1 MPGTLAKTLP
11 HQPQGGRTMK
21 FTFQPESKPLDGYT
35 IKRAI
40 DRGGF
45 GEVYYALSDSGK
57 EVALKLLQ
65 RNMDV
70 ELRGIRQCMNLKHT
84 NLMTIFDIK
93 TDADGDHWVI
103 LEFMSGQTLE
113 QVLDNHPQGMP
124 MQEVLHWLDGISA
137 GAAYLHDRGVVHR
150 DLKPANL
157 FIDAGVIKIGDIGL
171 SKYITPS
178 RRSGHT
184 ESVGT
189 VHYMAPEVAHGR
201 YGNELDVYST
211 AVMVYEMITGTVP
224 FDGESTGEIIMK
236 HLTEKPD
243 LSKLP
248 EKLRPILGRALE
260 KDPKQRTHSIAQFA
274 RLVKEAVLGNNGAT
288 VKQATEIPEDS
299 FVAAAPVEQA
309 APPQNG
315 SPNSDPKRP
324 SHERHTQA
332 YRGEKQPH
340 RSDKDGGES
349 NHRMFWILLAVVAVV
364 AALGPGVMFRSSLV
378 VGIVGGIG
386 YFLYWLFFIPYK
398 PAKLSPES
406 QEKLR
411 KEADS
416 LFDDLAEQQRPAVA
430 DVPPVIQPA
439 AHRQPAPQVVPVKKG
454 KTWLRHKSS
463 ALTPLTIRPVNMR
476 DRLASAAQSMTMA
489 VIFSLPI
496 VGVITFLLPD
506 LQDPARAGLFGFMTI
521 IASWLVLLPSK
532 MWEGTATEPTIRR
545 LVLLSAGVVVGVL
558 AYGLDQTLM
567 VDVPNITH
575 EVDADDAMFTKV
587 GDQPLL
593 TKNEAIL
600 QSQPGIAYSNPR
612 WVKFQPTLAGYVVF
626 FAALFGIRRW
636 WWHADAFRPKR
647 FRVSS
652 LLLTGLVGFL
662 ITTIFAFPH
671 GWAALWA
678 VAISAV
684 VQLAA
689 TWAPPNVRPAMMED
703 N

>member
-11 HQPQGGRTMK
+11 HLPQGGRTMK

-65 RNMDV
+65 RNMDI

-248 EKLRPILGRALE
+248 ENLRPILGRALE

-299 FVAAAPVEQA
+299 FVAAAPAGQS
-309 APPQNG
+309 AP
-315 SPNSDPKRP
+315 KHP

-340 RSDKDGGES
+340 RAPLHTHSHRRGADGGPAS
-349 NHRMFWILLAVVAVV
+349 QRMFWILLAVVAVV

-386 YFLYWLFFIPYK
+386 YFLYWLFFIPFK

-406 QEKLR
+406 QEKLLR
-411 KEADS
+411 EADN
-416 LFDDLAEQQRPAVA
+416 LFHGLEEHQQPAVA

-439 AHRQPAPQVVPVKKG
+439 AHRQPAPQVIPVKKG

-476 DRLASAAQSMTMA
+476 DRLASAAQSMTLA
-489 VIFSLPI
+489 VVFSLPI
-496 VGVITFLLPD
+496 VAVITFLLPD
-506 LQDPARAGLFGFMTI
+506 LQDPARVGLFGFVTVL
-521 IASWLVLLPSK
+521 ASWLVLLPSK

-545 LVLLSAGVVVGVL
+545 LVMLSAGVVVGVL

-575 EVDADDAMFTKV
+575 EISTNDAMFVKV

-593 TKNEAIL
+593 TDDSAF
-600 QSQPGIAYSNPR
+600 SQFHLSVSPADAR
-612 WVKFQPTLAGYVVF
+612 WTRSQPTLAGYVVF

-678 VAISAV
+678 VALSAV

>member
-1 MPGTLAKTLP
+1 
-11 HQPQGGRTMK
+11 MK

-70 ELRGIRQCMNLKHT
+70 ELRGIHQCMNLKHP

-103 LEFMSGQTLE
+103 LEYMSGKTLE
-113 QVLDNHPQGMP
+113 QVLEEHPHGLP
-124 MQEVLHWLDGISA
+124 MEEVLHWLEGIAS
-137 GAAYLHDRGVVHR
+137 GIAYLHDRGVVHR

-157 FIDAGVIKIGDIGL
+157 FIDSGVVKIGDIGL

-236 HLTEKPD
+236 HLTEKPNLD
-243 LSKLP
+243 QLP
-248 EKLRPILGRALE
+248 EKLRPIMARALE
-260 KDPKQRTHSIAQFA
+260 KDPNQRTHSIAQFA
-274 RLVKEAVLGNNGAT
+274 RHVKEAVVGVNGT
-288 VKQATEIPEDS
+288 PKKQATEIPDDS
-299 FVAAAPVEQA
+299 FVAAAPAERVA
-309 APPQNG
+309 QNG
-315 SPNSDPKRP
+315 TGTNRP
-324 SHERHTQA
+324 TQP
-332 YRGEKQPH
+332 YRGEKRPH
-340 RSDKDGGES
+340 VGPSGTCRSDSEAGSG
-349 NHRMFWILLAVVAVV
+349 HPPLGWILLALIVAVV
-364 AALGPGVMFRSSLV
+364 VLGPGTALKSSIV

-386 YFLYWLFFIPYK
+386 YFLYWLFFVPLK
-398 PAKLSPES
+398 PAQLSS
-406 QEKLR
+406 ASRDQLR
-411 KEADS
+411 NDADEV
-416 LFDDLAEQQRPAVA
+416 LRQQVA
-430 DVPPVIQPA
+430 DYHKKAGTAPPA
-439 AHRQPAPQVVPVKKG
+439 APVMAPPPQKPAPQVIPVKKV
-454 KTWLRHKSS
+454 KKKWRINKSS
-463 ALTPLTIRPVNMR
+463 PLTPLTIREVAVR
-476 DRLASAAQSMTMA
+476 DRMASAAQSMTLA
-489 VIFSLPI
+489 VFFTLPI
-496 VGVITFLLPD
+496 VAVIAFLLPD
-506 LQDPARAGLFGFMTI
+506 LQDPGRLGLFGLTTVA
-521 IASWLVLLPSK
+521 ASWLVLLPSK
-532 MWEGTATEPTIRR
+532 IWEGTSMEPMIRR
-545 LVLLSAGVVVGVL
+545 LVLLSAGVVVGLL
-558 AYGLDQTLM
+558 AYGLDETLM

-575 EVDADDAMFTKV
+575 EIGADDAMFAKV
-587 GDQPLL
+587 GDQPLF
-593 TKNEAIL
+593 TRDMMKYA
-600 QSQPGIAYSNPR
+600 SQPEISGQEAR
-612 WVKFQPTLAGYVVF
+612 WLEYQPTLAGYVVF
-626 FAALFGIRRW
+626 FTALLGLRRW

-662 ITTIFAFPH
+662 ITCVFAFPH

-689 TWAPPNVRPAMMED
+689 TWAPPNLRPSMMEE
-703 N
+703 